1 MPRLGQGLSF
11 GSHHMPIQ
19 VLASGDSTDF
29 QRIPWTSSGLYT
41 EPRGMRSTQDTAS
54 KYSQGIQTNL
64 VAEWQEEP
72 LRSED
77 FSRTGTLVHVLEA
90 IELVRS
96 ADYHLCMCRTNG
108 TECDGIT
115 EVKNRKKHLKEKHPD
130 ILSEYPGKDD
140 QDPYCRSPT
149 MSDVIRKATSFG
161 CAFFQ
166 RHPEPQPQLTL
177 NDVHSIYVYTL
188 ETEIYGSMNRCL
200 REGDTVELAKWG
212 PVIYHVQQALAKI
225 PELSSGWSQLYRGI
239 DLKVE
244 GYLEGS
250 IFPWP
255 SFSSSSLKLDVVL
268 SFAGTECGSIFMIR
282 PLAKNSRGRPIADLS
297 EFPSEMEV
305 LFPPNSVFSVQQ
317 QLGIGAKDLLS
328 RVLKLKDPGLTHVDV
343 YELHELPLDWTAV
356 RRLTL
361 QCKRWRKPFI
371 TLSIFM
377 LGILV
382 FLISFVIYYNST
394 YKGTLRESVCTEL
407 RARAFV
413 LDTKLHGVYRWGSD
427 DKNGTQCFVS
437 YSGGACSSS
446 GDCYVHLSCRQCH
459 TYTRLL
465 HAPSEPSPIVA
476 DKQRNRCQPLGLGYG
491 SISCDTTGC
500 PFRLSCTYDAM
511 FSVETARMEA
521 NKTAESIAG
530 QCQAGPAE
538 RAGCSRTTSPSAGL
552 DCNYT
557 FACCRHYSIDLL
569 SNLTGDP
576 ACEVQHHNDTVA
588 YITCGEPIWGGGW
601 ECWLWDNKET
611 AYVLVAVFGILIAVL
626 VRIVILHFSAHSA
639 VRSLLSAQQG
649 Q

>member
-1 MPRLGQGLSF
+1 
-11 GSHHMPIQ
+11 
-19 VLASGDSTDF
+19 
-29 QRIPWTSSGLYT
+29 
-41 EPRGMRSTQDTAS
+41 MRSTQDTAS

-140 QDPYCRSPT
+140 KDPYCRSPT

-343 YELHELPLDWTAV
+343 YELHELPLDWAAV
-356 RRLTL
+356 QALHRLLRLVRMMKRPMLVATL
-361 QCKRWRKPFI
+361 VSVVCFI
-371 TLSIFM
+371 TATVLMNLTNACDYLDKDALLRDTPPLFVFREPCHSIR
-377 LGILV
+377 IRAN
-382 FLISFVIYYNST
+382 FLCDNFPCDV
-394 YKGTLRESVCTEL
+394 
-407 RARAFV
+407 
-413 LDTKLHGVYRWGSD
+413 
-427 DKNGTQCFVS
+427 
-437 YSGGACSSS
+437 
-446 GDCYVHLSCRQCH
+446 
-459 TYTRLL
+459 
-465 HAPSEPSPIVA
+465 
-476 DKQRNRCQPLGLGYG
+476 
-491 SISCDTTGC
+491 SISCLADVEQYNGTFLASTLHQDFNDNSATLAATPHGSCRVSDFDTFSYSNTSDPHLQATVRC
-500 PFRLSCTYDAM
+500 PYLVQNVVPKGHDCSLTVSDCNAATAPNIQECSYTLMCNRVAVYNTSVNCLSKDDCVSLGECFPFFSTNNDKVWLLCHRDHYD
-511 FSVETARMEA
+511 FLRNRKQLYPDTSDPWCWI
-521 NKTAESIAG
+521 TAETLLFRNLAICFGMA
-530 QCQAGPAE
+530 
-538 RAGCSRTTSPSAGL
+538 AGL
-552 DCNYT
+552 LLLLQVCVRLGLWKQ
-557 FACCRHYSIDLL
+557 FYSEQYLTVLNVLL
-569 SNLTGDP
+569 NF
-576 ACEVQHHNDTVA
+576 Q
-588 YITCGEPIWGGGW
+588 GEYSSWAPIARA
-601 ECWLWDNKET
+601 L
-611 AYVLVAVFGILIAVL
+611 
-626 VRIVILHFSAHSA
+626 
-639 VRSLLSAQQG
+639 
-649 Q
+649 